1 MRWVALIAVAVAAT
15 CGFAIAGSSQSL
27 DSGSVRQAVERLKPG
42 EYLWMPQA
50 APEGPMLLI
59 VNVRTQRAVLY
70 RNGLPIAITTVS
82 TGRRSHRTPLGVFT
96 ILEKAAVHFSSIYD
110 SAPMPHMQRLTWGGV
125 ALHGG
130 HLPGYPA
137 SHGCIRLPHEFARL
151 LFDETPLGMTVIVAD
166 RPSAPVLAPGIELV
180 VAQDDETFIW
190 TPEAARIGPVSVLV
204 SAAERR
210 VVVLRNGKL
219 IGSATLSIE
228 GKVDQPQL
236 FTLMRASPAHREWAR
251 IPLPG
256 QTADA
261 PAGTVKIISP
271 PDFRARV
278 EEILVPGATVI
289 VTPDK
294 LKLGA
299 AEPAFLEAGRRSAR
313 RN

>member
-1 MRWVALIAVAVAAT
+1 MIATA
-15 CGFAIAGSSQSL
+15 CGCAIAGNGQSL
-27 DSGSVRQAVERLKPG
+27 DSGSVRQAVARLKPG

-50 APEGPMLLI
+50 APEGPMILI

-82 TGRRSHRTPLGVFT
+82 TGRKSHKTPLGVFT
-96 ILEKAAVHFSSIYD
+96 ILEKEAVHFSSIYD

-151 LFDETPLGMTVIVAD
+151 LFDETRLGMTVIVTD
-166 RPSAPVLAPGIELV
+166 RPSAPVLALGIEL
-180 VAQDDETFIW
+180 AAGTDDATFMW
-190 TPEAARIGPVSVLV
+190 KPEAAPTGPVSILV
-204 SAAERR
+204 SSAEQR

-219 IGSATLSIE
+219 IGSARLSIE
-228 GKVDQPQL
+228 GKVDRPQL
-236 FTLMRASPAHREWAR
+236 FALVRAPSARLEWAR

-256 QTADA
+256 QA
-261 PAGTVKIISP
+261 PDSSAGTVKIISP
-271 PDFRARV
+271 PDFRALV
-278 EEILVPGATVI
+278 EQVLVPGATVV

-294 LKLGA
+294 LKLGSI
-299 AEPAFLEAGRRSAR
+299 EPALLEADKQPTR